1 MKIWRLAFAML
12 AAISSLGATAQEE
25 REYSIS
31 GFVPDG
37 IEKVY
42 LYKTEGLGS
51 RVFLDSAIVADGK
64 FTMKERQPT
73 CIRPR
78 EPGKQGTAWYH
89 VFRRRRTD
97 DGGFR
102 Q

>member
-1 MKIWRLAFAML
+1 MNKKTIITTLLALVAMV
-12 AAISSLGATAQEE
+12 GQAQEK
-25 REYSIS
+25 REYNIS

-64 FTMKERQPT
+64 FTMKGN
-73 CIRPR
+73 RPKIKGR
-78 EPGKQGTAWYH
+78 FSDSFSEDCNGSKNRPLIPPLIP
-89 VFRRRRTD
+89 
-97 DGGFR
+97 
-102 Q
+102 